1 MEKILR
7 KNSCHSGLSI
17 RAFQQTDGMCF
28 LPALLKTDTGV
39 LLTPNGPAW
48 IVRIDWLNWFDCDN
62 TLKVEQHPLV
72 NQLMSP
78 H

>member
-1 MEKILR
+1 
-7 KNSCHSGLSI
+7 
-17 RAFQQTDGMCF
+17 MCF

-39 LLTPNGPAW
+39 LLTPNGPMW

-62 TLKVEQHPLV
+62 TPKVEQHPLV